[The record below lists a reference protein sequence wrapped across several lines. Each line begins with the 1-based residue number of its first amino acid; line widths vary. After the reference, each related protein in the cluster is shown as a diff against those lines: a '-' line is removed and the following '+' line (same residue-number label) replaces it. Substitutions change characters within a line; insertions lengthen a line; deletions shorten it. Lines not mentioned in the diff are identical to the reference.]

1 MAVWAHCGCAA
12 KVNEQPTGP
21 VWTVSHPRS
30 DPHSTA
36 PMVLQRFTIATI
48 GEVKTTMATKSK
60 EQGGTATAEPPG
72 GKNGFSLI
80 SNEKLINLYAT
91 MVKCRMLE
99 ERARVLFKQSKF
111 TGNYYAAVGQEAAA
125 VGVALDLLPA
135 DTIGPSHRDFITN
148 FIKGAPLEKMF
159 CQLYARA
166 ASPDKGR
173 SSPAHMG
180 YAPLNV
186 ITPSSTIAAQ
196 LNIAAGVALAN
207 KIKKNGN
214 IAVAFSGD
222 GSTSLGFW
230 HEALNFAGV
239 HDLPIVFVCQNN
251 LWAESVSL
259 KMQTKVEDISVKA
272 QAYGFPGIT
281 VDGND
286 VVAVYRVAHEAISR
300 ARQGRGPTLIE
311 CKTYRWYGHSE
322 IDPAKYRD
330 PEEVERWKANDPI
343 LNMEKYLTGKGL
355 YRDELKQEIADGFN
369 KELDA
374 AIEVAEKSPYPEGI
388 EALDHVYS
396 FSIRDRALYPKTWT
410 PQY

>member
-1 MAVWAHCGCAA
+1 MASKDKPEGASAEA
-12 KVNEQPTGP
+12 E
-21 VWTVSHPRS
+21 
-30 DPHSTA
+30 A
-36 PMVLQRFTIATI
+36 PGI
-48 GEVKTTMATKSK
+48 KS
-60 EQGGTATAEPPG
+60 
-72 GKNGFSLI
+72 GFSLI
-80 SNEKLINLYAT
+80 SNDKLIQLYAT

-111 TGNYYAAVGQEAAA
+111 TGNYYAAVGQEASV
-125 VGVALDLLPA
+125 VGVAMDLEPE

-166 ASPDKGR
+166 TSPDKGR

-196 LNIAAGVALAN
+196 LNIATGVALAN
-207 KIKKNGN
+207 KMKKNGK

-239 HDLPIVFVCQNN
+239 QNLPILFVCQNN
-251 LWAESVSL
+251 LWAESVPL
-259 KMQTKVEDISVKA
+259 KLQTKVEDISVKA
-272 QAYGFPGIT
+272 QAYGIPGIT

-286 VVAVYRVAHEAISR
+286 VVAVYRVAHEAIAR

-330 PEEVERWKANDPI
+330 PEEVERWKAKDPI
-343 LNMEKYLTGKGL
+343 LNMEKYLTRKGL
-355 YRDELKQEIADGFN
+355 FTTESKQKIAESFN

-374 AIEVAEKSPYPEGI
+374 AIEFAEKSPYPEGV

-396 FSIRDRALYPKTWT
+396 FSIRERALNRKIWT
-410 PQY
+410 PKY